1 MFLQHSL
8 QNKKFINIAVLTFL
22 IPYLLLT
29 LTVGGFHNGSFGAS
43 DCGHNTQAHV
53 VEETT
58 GAQIKHQKDAGQHN
72 PETCQICQWL
82 KTSSLTRQFLTFET
96 FAGITYTFSA
106 PTHSVLSSATIHK
119 LTIRPPPN
127 NPVFLLS

>member
-1 MFLQHSL
+1 MFLQHSP
-8 QNKKFINIAVLTFL
+8 QNKKFINTSVLTFL

-43 DCGHNTQAHV
+43 ECEHTQDHV

-58 GAQIKHQKDAGQHN
+58 GTQIKHQEDAGQHN

-82 KTSSLTRQFLTFET
+82 KTSSLTCQFLTFET
-96 FAGITYTFSA
+96 FAGITSIISA
-106 PTHSVLSSATIHK
+106 PTHSVLTSTTIHK

-127 NPVFLLS
+127 SPVFLLS

>member
-1 MFLQHSL
+1 MFLRYSP
-8 QNKKFINIAVLTFL
+8 QNKKFTNIAVLTFL

-43 DCGHNTQAHV
+43 ECEHTQPHV

-58 GAQIKHQKDAGQHN
+58 GAQIKHHEDARQHN

-82 KTSSLTRQFLTFET
+82 KTSSLTCQFLTFET
-96 FAGITYTFSA
+96 FAGITSTISA
-106 PTHSVLSSATIHK
+106 PTYAVISLTTIHK

-127 NPVFLLS
+127 NLVFLLS

>member
-8 QNKKFINIAVLTFL
+8 QNKKFINISVLTFL

-43 DCGHNTQAHV
+43 ECEHTQPHV

-58 GAQIKHQKDAGQHN
+58 GAQIKHHEDAGQHN

-82 KTSSLTRQFLTFET
+82 KTSSLTCQFLTFET
-96 FAGITYTFSA
+96 FAGITSTISA
-106 PTHSVLSSATIHK
+106 PTHAVISLTTIHK